1 MLAAYGETGTG
12 ASRVLYINSKDATI
26 TFNNNSSDFDF
37 TLEEPI
43 VVPEHH
49 SIIMSIFSA
58 EIPYSFYNFRI
69 GTNCRID
76 YAVTAWNTVATYD
89 ANGFMDLVPA
99 NQNTLIIPEG
109 NYNAVQLANE
119 LTTGIGNGCEITFD
133 SIALKFRFRS
143 TQINTRITLAM
154 RYGASIPNGNA
165 MNEELGWDSDGLL
178 GDPWFEHGV
187 MGFQWW
193 YGFSQPAGVGPG
205 ADVSTSGPFMVAPVY
220 FMFADDVC
228 DMTNSIRS
236 LFVRTNLS
244 TSSVLDSHIGG
255 GFSNILCRVPINTEP
270 GGIINVLPTDGDVH
284 KLLLKLKS
292 ITAISMRL
300 TNQENQTL
308 DLNGL
313 NFDISLKLEF
323 IETKYLKE
331 PPSGRQVID
340 QSHKE
345 ARLRHEKLKQQKTKK
360 EKKKSK

>member
-12 ASRVLYINSKDATI
+12 ASRVLYINSKDATT
-26 TFNNNSSDFDF
+26 TFNDNTSDFDF

-76 YAVTAWNTVATYD
+76 YAITAWNVVATYD

-109 NYNAVQLANE
+109 NYNAVQLAAE

-165 MNEELGWDSDGLL
+165 MNEELGWDNNGLL

-193 YGFSQPAGVGPG
+193 YGFLT
-205 ADVSTSGPFMVAPVY
+205 TSRG
-220 FMFADDVC
+220 C
-228 DMTNSIRS
+228 RS
-236 LFVRTNLS
+236 R
-244 TSSVLDSHIGG
+244 
-255 GFSNILCRVPINTEP
+255 C
-270 GGIINVLPTDGDVH
+270 
-284 KLLLKLKS
+284 
-292 ITAISMRL
+292 
-300 TNQENQTL
+300 
-308 DLNGL
+308 
-313 NFDISLKLEF
+313 
-323 IETKYLKE
+323 
-331 PPSGRQVID
+331 
-340 QSHKE
+340 
-345 ARLRHEKLKQQKTKK
+345 
-360 EKKKSK
+360 